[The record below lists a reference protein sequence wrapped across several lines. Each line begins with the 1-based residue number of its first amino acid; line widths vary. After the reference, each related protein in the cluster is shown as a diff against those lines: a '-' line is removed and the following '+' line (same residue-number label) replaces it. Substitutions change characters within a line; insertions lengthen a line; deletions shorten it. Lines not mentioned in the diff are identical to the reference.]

1 MKLIP
6 KLARCLV
13 AVAGFVATCGAQAC
27 MNDYVPNVE
36 AINRSHSLVEQLT
49 HHPVA
54 EPWTA
59 RRDRLRKALA
69 EGGDFRVKNDLA
81 TALAHTGEAAEAVRL
96 LEEIEA
102 EKPGLYAT
110 AANLGT
116 AYELSGDNEKA
127 LQWIREG
134 IVRNADSHERSEWL
148 HVMILQ
154 AKLAIAQDPKWLE
167 SHSVLQWDGRP
178 APDKHLDPALVANSI
193 SGNRGEKL
201 SVEQVKAALI
211 YQLHERLQFVQAP
224 DVVVGALLLD
234 LGDMIGAEKS
244 GQGGARG
251 VFQLASQYLATLPD
265 HHPLADR
272 AWLGALSAGMA
283 QSRPRSGVVESLT
296 NPHAW
301 QAMAPI
307 VAVGLV
313 AGLGIIAIKRRVESR
328 RAKRV

>member
-1 MKLIP
+1 
-6 KLARCLV
+6 
-13 AVAGFVATCGAQAC
+13 

-36 AINRSHSLVEQLT
+36 AINRSNSVVEQLAE
-49 HHPVA
+49 HPVA
-54 EPWTA
+54 EPWAA
-59 RRDRLRKALA
+59 RRDRLRQALD

-81 TALAHTGEAAEAVRL
+81 TSLAHTGDAAEAVRL

-134 IVRNADSHERSEWL
+134 IARNPDSHERSEWL

-154 AKLAIAQDPKWLE
+154 AKLAIAQDPNWLE
-167 SHSVLQWDGRP
+167 FHSVLQWDGRP
-178 APDKHLDPALVANSI
+178 APARPLDSALVANSI

-211 YQLHERLQFVQAP
+211 YQLHERLQFVNAP
-224 DVVVGALLLD
+224 DVIVGALLLD
-234 LGDMIGAEKS
+234 LGDMIRVEKS
-244 GQGGARG
+244 GEGGAHG
-251 VFQLASQYLATLPD
+251 VFQLASHYLADLPIA
-265 HHPLADR
+265 HPLADR
-272 AWLGALSAGMA
+272 AWLEAMSARRA
-283 QSRPRSGVVESLT
+283 QSRPPSNAFEFLSTLHGQQQMVPVVATGFL
-296 NPHAW
+296 
-301 QAMAPI
+301 
-307 VAVGLV
+307 VGLGV
-313 AGLGIIAIKRRVESR
+313 IATRRRVEAR